1 MKKSVQ
7 IILIIVGVLLII
19 LIPVLLYTKLNND
32 YQKRHNTKEVD
43 SFQEE
48 LKIRDN
54 ISLEINS
61 PLLTAYELFS
71 NDIKESYVIKY
82 YLDGKEIEVSSYD
95 KVGTYDVVITINNKD
110 YKTTL
115 TIQDTTKPDLKL
127 KEVTINEGETYKI
140 EDFIDS
146 CTDNSG
152 DSCTYAYQNQVDY
165 SKEGTYDITI
175 IAKDNSNNEIIAP
188 TKLII
193 KKNSSNVPKN
203 NNSGSNKTSNNQTKE
218 EDNNPNKPKFIETK
232 KDVSTTSEDF
242 KYGVKINKTT
252 TTTYDLYNDGTTK
265 NQKTNTKTTYDYS
278 NYQATAKDLLP
289 EAIENRSKYAAEANE
304 VLENTNI
311 YREELGLQKLVL
323 DEDLMKVAMI
333 RAMEMGYGNKLSHMR
348 PNGDFCFS
356 VADELGFGDFWG
368 ENLAWGQGSGKQA
381 TTWWR
386 NSPGHYMNM
395 VGDYTKLGVGVLK
408 FNGRYLWVQVFA

>member
-1 MKKSVQ
+1 MKKSIR
-7 IILIIVGVLLII
+7 IILIVIGILLLI
-19 LIPVLLYTKLNND
+19 LIPVLLYTKLNNN
-32 YQKRHNTKEVD
+32 YQKNHETKEEETLK
-43 SFQEE
+43 EE
-48 LKIRDN
+48 LKISDN
-54 ISLEINS
+54 ITLEINS
-61 PLLTAYELFS
+61 PMLTIDELFS
-71 NDIKESYVIKY
+71 DDIKESYVIKY
-82 YLDGKEIEVSSYD
+82 YLDGEEIEVSSYD
-95 KVGTYDVVITINNKD
+95 KVGTYDIVATINDKD
-110 YKTTL
+110 YKTSL
-115 TIQDTTKPDLKL
+115 TIQDTTKPNLKL
-127 KEVTINEGETYKI
+127 KEVTIKEGETYKI

-152 DSCTYAYQNQVDY
+152 YSCTYTYQNPEDY

-175 IAKDNSNNEIIAP
+175 IAKDSSDNASDAT

-193 KKNSSNVPKN
+193 KKDSSNTKN
-203 NNSGSNKTSNNQTKE
+203 NNSGSDKTSNKQTEEESSNQ
-218 EDNNPNKPKFIETK
+218 NKPKFVETK

-252 TTTYDLYNDGTTK
+252 TTSYDLYSDGTTK

-278 NYQATAKDLLP
+278 GYQATAKDLLP

-323 DEDLMKVAMI
+323 DEDLMKVAMV
-333 RAMEMGYGNKLSHMR
+333 RAMEMGYSNKLSHYR
-348 PNGDFCFS
+348 PNGDLCFS

-368 ENLAWGQGSGKQA
+368 ENLAWSQSSGKQA
-381 TTWWR
+381 TEWWR

>member
-1 MKKSVQ
+1 M
-7 IILIIVGVLLII
+7 
-19 LIPVLLYTKLNND
+19 YTKLNND
-32 YQKRHNTKEVD
+32 YQKRHNTKEVYYP
-43 SFQEE
+43 QEE

-61 PLLTAYELFS
+61 PVLTAYELFS

-95 KVGTYDVVITINNKD
+95 KVGTYDVVVTINNKN

-165 SKEGTYDITI
+165 SKEGTYYITI
-175 IAKDNSNNEIIAP
+175 IAKDNSNNEIIAT
-188 TKLII
+188 TKLLI
-193 KKNSSNVPKN
+193 KKKSSSVPKN

-265 NQKTNTKTTYDYS
+265 NQKTNTKTTLIILTIKQRPKTY
-278 NYQATAKDLLP
+278 YQRL
-289 EAIENRSKYAAEANE
+289 SKIGVN
-304 VLENTNI
+304 
-311 YREELGLQKLVL
+311 
-323 DEDLMKVAMI
+323 
-333 RAMEMGYGNKLSHMR
+333 MR
-348 PNGDFCFS
+348 PKPMKS
-356 VADELGFGDFWG
+356 
-368 ENLAWGQGSGKQA
+368 
-381 TTWWR
+381 
-386 NSPGHYMNM
+386 
-395 VGDYTKLGVGVLK
+395 
-408 FNGRYLWVQVFA
+408 